1 MSKLDYEYKIL
12 FLGDSTVGKTSLL
25 VRYVDDCYKPG
36 QPTVGIDVRYKYL
49 EKDNKQI
56 KLNIWD
62 TAGQERFQGL
72 SKNYLNGADGVIFVV
87 DTTKE
92 KTFEDLKSIIK
103 NIKPELSPEAAMIIV
118 ENKTDL
124 IDYSEVSK
132 EELEKYANE
141 NNMQIFSASAKTG
154 EGVEEFFNALI
165 EKLINNKNI
174 GIAKP
179 DEDIESNFKLDRK
192 TTAKKKKCFC

>member
-1 MSKLDYEYKIL
+1 M
-12 FLGDSTVGKTSLL
+12 
-25 VRYVDDCYKPG
+25 
-36 QPTVGIDVRYKYL
+36 
-49 EKDNKQI
+49 
-56 KLNIWD
+56 
-62 TAGQERFQGL
+62 
-72 SKNYLNGADGVIFVV
+72 

-124 IDYSEVSK
+124 KDDSEVSK

-141 NNMQIFSASAKTG
+141 NNMPIFSASAKTG

-174 GIAKP
+174 GIPKP